1 MCSTPKLG
9 SSVALPLL
17 CWPKTL
23 LGMPGLRMIKRQ
35 NLGLQ
40 AVGLLSREAQLLS
53 KFASCGLNTL
63 SMARSAYYVRPWA
76 CRSMTNTHWH
86 RSQTFGQGLRWH
98 VTSETV
104 LRKLVLAGSLVLA
117 VVPAWHGKP
126 PLRRVFLS
134 MRFLG
139 GTFDAWSCLEGSSV
153 FCTHRPI
160 ALVLLSMP
168 MCCACS
174 MLEEIPD

>member
-1 MCSTPKLG
+1 MCSTTKLG
-9 SSVALPLL
+9 SSVALPCLRKALL

-40 AVGLLSREAQLLS
+40 AGGLLSREAQLLS
-53 KFASCGLNTL
+53 KFASCGLNAL

-76 CRSMTNTHWH
+76 CRSMTNTHWR
-86 RSQTFGQGLRWH
+86 RSQTFGQGLRWR

-104 LRKLVLAGSLVLA
+104 LRKLVLASSWLVLA
-117 VVPAWHGKP
+117 VVPAWHGK
-126 PLRRVFLS
+126 RHSRKARS
-134 MRFLG
+134 G
-139 GTFDAWSCLEGSSV
+139 AWSCLEGSSV
-153 FCTHRPI
+153 FCTHHPI